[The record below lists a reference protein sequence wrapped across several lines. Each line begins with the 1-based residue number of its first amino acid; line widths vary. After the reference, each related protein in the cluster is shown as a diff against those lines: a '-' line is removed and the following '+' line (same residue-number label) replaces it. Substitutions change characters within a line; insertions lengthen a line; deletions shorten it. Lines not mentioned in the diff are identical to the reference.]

1 LDDDGSDRR
10 TPARKERGLNVPVAE
25 NAIDGKITVLVEN
38 TADGR
43 GLLAEHGLSFWI
55 ELGAHRILFDTGQS
69 DIVFHNASTLGIDLC
84 KADALVLSH
93 GHYDHVGG
101 VKKILDLA
109 PGLPVYLHPRAL
121 EAKFACRGQESRSI
135 GMEREMAQTLDER
148 IRDGLG
154 SFTHGPIEI
163 LPGVWATGEI
173 PRRSALEDM
182 GGPFYLDASG
192 ARPDALLD
200 DQALV
205 LETPDGLVV
214 VLGCAHAGVIKTLDY
229 VAELFPGRP
238 IRTVLGG
245 MHLVRASRA
254 RVAHTI
260 MALCRHKV
268 QRIGPA
274 HCTGQEA
281 SEGLRDALPD
291 RCFLCNVGTQ
301 IVL

>member
-1 LDDDGSDRR
+1 M
-10 TPARKERGLNVPVAE
+10 PVVE
-25 NAIDGKITVLVEN
+25 NTVGGKITVLVEN
-38 TADGR
+38 TAGGR

-55 ELGAHRILFDTGQS
+55 ESGSRRILFDTGQS
-69 DIVFHNASTLGIDLC
+69 DILLHNASILGIDLRHT
-84 KADALVLSH
+84 DALVLSH

-101 VKKILDLA
+101 VKKPLELA

-121 EAKFACRGQESRSI
+121 EPKFSCRGQESRSI
-135 GMEREMAQTLDER
+135 GMEREMAQTLDQR

-154 SFTHGPIEI
+154 SFTRSPAEI

-173 PRRSALEDM
+173 PRRSALEDT
-182 GGPFYLDASG
+182 GGSFYLDPN
-192 ARPDALLD
+192 RVQPDELLD

-214 VLGCAHAGVIKTLDY
+214 VLGCAHAGVINTLDY
-229 VAELFPGRP
+229 VAELFPDRP

-254 RVAHTI
+254 RIAHTI
-260 MALCRHKV
+260 MALCRHHV

-281 SEGLRDALPD
+281 SRGLWDALPD
-291 RCFLCNVGTQ
+291 RCFACNVGTQ

>member
-1 LDDDGSDRR
+1 MDD
-10 TPARKERGLNVPVAE
+10 AR
-25 NAIDGKITVLVEN
+25 ITVLVEN
-38 TADGR
+38 TASGR

-55 ELGAHRILFDTGQS
+55 ELGSRRILFDTGQS
-69 DIVFHNASTLGIDLC
+69 DILFHNAPILGIDLR

-101 VKKILDLA
+101 VKRTLELA
-109 PGLPVYLHPRAL
+109 PGTPVYLHPRAL
-121 EAKFACRGQESRSI
+121 EAKFSCRDEQSRSI
-135 GMEREMAQTLDER
+135 GMEREMAQTLDRR

-154 SFTHGPIEI
+154 SFTDGPVEI

-173 PRRSALEDM
+173 PRRSALEDT
-182 GGPFYLDASG
+182 GGPFYLDPSG
-192 ARPDALLD
+192 TRPDELWD

-214 VLGCAHAGVIKTLDY
+214 VLGCAHAGVINTLDY
-229 VAELFPGRP
+229 IAELFPGRP

-254 RVAHTI
+254 RIAHTI
-260 MALCRHKV
+260 MTLCRHSV

-281 SEGLRDALPD
+281 SDGLWDALPD
-291 RCFLCNVGTQ
+291 RCFLCHVGTQ